1 MMAADTNTDA
11 DITDMNADAYSGAG
25 CAGAQ
30 KGNRK
35 NGSK

>member
-1 MMAADTNTDA
+1 MMAADTNA
-11 DITDMNADAYSGAG
+11 DFDVTDMNANADSGAG